1 MNGFA
6 YKMELIVHKRV
17 TWHKT
22 REANDKKALDE
33 VNDKKKGGKKSGTVC
48 TRCSNQSIN
57 PNDSEIQKSSKNTNV
72 NIVDE
77 RKSISS
83 IR

>member
-1 MNGFA
+1 MTGFA

-17 TWHKT
+17 AWHKT
-22 REANDKKALDE
+22 REANNKKALEE
-33 VNDKKKGGKKSGTVC
+33 VSDKKKGKKSGTVC
-48 TRCSNQSIN
+48 TRRSNQSIN
-57 PNDSEIQKSSKNTNV
+57 PNDSEIQKSSKNINV

-83 IR
+83 I